1 MIAVDVDDEP
11 EDGPSGPESELRA
24 RQNPISIA
32 HVARTPESDTASEAE
47 AQAPDQGKEG
57 GLATQLAG
65 QGRKSHSDRSLPR
78 LAPTFAHRLRRL

>member
-32 HVARTPESDTASEAE
+32 HVARTPESDTVTDRE
-47 AQAPDQGKEG
+47 AQAPDQGNER
-57 GLATQLAG
+57 
-65 QGRKSHSDRSLPR
+65 GRCGTRTHDLSRVKAAL
-78 LAPTFAHRLRRL
+78 